1 MVAGK
6 LEVALLNF
14 KLALQGILQNKLR
27 SFLTAL
33 GIIFGVAAVIAMLGI
48 GTGAK
53 QSILEQ
59 LSLIGA
65 NSIVVKAKLPEQN
78 SSQNG
83 SGTEQNTGSGD
94 PEDSK
99 GYTPGLSLDDMQVL
113 QTVMP
118 TTDRIS
124 PEIVQDMMI
133 IRDKTLQRARC
144 VGITNDFFAINNIE
158 VAQGKKFQDLHFEHG
173 MNVCIVGSAIATK
186 LFKGENP
193 VGKEIKCGHVWFK
206 VVGILKSR
214 RIQKS
219 KAEELSIRDYND
231 DVFIP
236 INSFILRISDRKRI
250 DASDVIR
257 GRGDD
262 RNDQLENYHQIDR
275 AVIRISEPGYV
286 ESSAELI
293 ARILQRRHNGKIDFE
308 IEVPEL
314 LLKQQQKTQ
323 ETFNFV
329 LAVIAGISL
338 LVGGIGIM
346 NIMLASVLERIK
358 EIGIRRSLGAKKIDV
373 VLQFLF
379 EAIAISLIGGL
390 IGVGLGIGAA
400 KVIASTADIPTVITW
415 WSVCLSFV
423 VAAGIGLIFG
433 LLPARRAANLDPI
446 TALRT
451 E

>member
-1 MVAGK
+1 M
-6 LEVALLNF
+6 EIYLLNF
-14 KLALQGILQNKLR
+14 RLALQGIFQNKLR

-48 GTGAK
+48 GSGAK
-53 QSILEQ
+53 QSIIDQ

-65 NSIVVKAKLPEQN
+65 NSIVVNAKLPDAQGGVDGEE
-78 SSQNG
+78 G
-83 SGTEQNTGSGD
+83 ATENTTD
-94 PEDSK
+94 PEAQK
-99 GYTPGLSLDDMQVL
+99 GYTPGLSLEDMLAL
-113 QTVMP
+113 QKIMP
-118 TTDRIS
+118 TTNRIS
-124 PEIVQDMMI
+124 PEIVQEMAI

-144 VGITNDFFAINNIE
+144 VGITNDFFEINNLE
-158 VAQGKKFQDLHFEHG
+158 VGEGRGFQDLHFEKG
-173 MNVCIVGSAIATK
+173 ANVCIVGSAIGTR

-193 VGKEIKCGHVWFK
+193 LGKQIKCGNVWFT
-206 VVGILKSR
+206 VIGILKSR

-219 KAEELSIRDYND
+219 KVEELSIRDYND

-236 INSFILRISDRKRI
+236 ISTFLRRIDDRKRI
-250 DASDVIR
+250 DANDISR
-257 GRGDD
+257 NERRD

-275 AVIRISEPGYV
+275 AVIRIDEPRYV

-293 ARILQRRHNGKIDFE
+293 SRILKRRHNDKIDFE

-314 LLKQQQKTQ
+314 LLKQQQQTQ
-323 ETFNFV
+323 ETLNFV

-358 EIGIRRSLGAKKIDV
+358 EIGIRRSLGAKKKDV
-373 VLQFLF
+373 ILQFLF
-379 EAIAISLIGGL
+379 EAISISLIGGL
-390 IGVGLGIGAA
+390 IGVGLGVAAA
-400 KVIASTADIPTVITW
+400 KIIAASADIPTLITW
-415 WSVCLSFV
+415 WSIVISFV
-423 VAAGIGLIFG
+423 VAAGVGLVFG

-451 E
+451 D

>member
-1 MVAGK
+1 M
-6 LEVALLNF
+6 EIYLLNF
-14 KLALQGILQNKLR
+14 RLALQGILQNKLR

-48 GTGAK
+48 GSGAK
-53 QSILEQ
+53 QSIIDQ

-65 NSIVVKAKLPEQN
+65 NSIVVNAKMPDVTDSGESDDGTSVN
-78 SSQNG
+78 S
-83 SGTEQNTGSGD
+83 TD
-94 PEDSK
+94 PETQK
-99 GYTPGLSLDDMQVL
+99 GYTPGLSLEDML
-113 QTVMP
+113 ALERIMP
-118 TTDRIS
+118 TTNRIS
-124 PEIVQDMMI
+124 PEIVQEMSI

-144 VGITNDFFAINNIE
+144 VGITNDFFDINNLE
-158 VAQGKKFQDLHFEHG
+158 VGEGRGFQANHFEKG
-173 MNVCIVGSAIATK
+173 SNVCIIGSAIGTR

-193 VGKEIKCGHVWFK
+193 LGKQIKCGNVWFT
-206 VVGILKSR
+206 VIGILKSR

-219 KAEELSIRDYND
+219 KIEELSIRDYND
-231 DVFIP
+231 DVFVP
-236 INSFILRISDRKRI
+236 ISTFLRRIDDRKRI
-250 DASDVIR
+250 DEADISR
-257 GRGDD
+257 NERRD
-262 RNDQLENYHQIDR
+262 RNDQLQNYHQIDR
-275 AVIRISEPGYV
+275 AVIRIKGPEYV
-286 ESSAELI
+286 EASAELI
-293 ARILQRRHNGKIDFE
+293 SRILKRRHNDKIDFE

-314 LLKQQQKTQ
+314 LLKQQQRTQ

-358 EIGIRRSLGAKKIDV
+358 EIGIRRSLGAKKKDV
-373 VLQFLF
+373 ILQFLF
-379 EAIAISLIGGL
+379 EAISISLIGGL
-390 IGVGLGIGAA
+390 IGIALGIIAA
-400 KVIASTADIPTVITW
+400 KVIAASADIPTVITW
-415 WSVCLSFV
+415 WSVVISFV

>member
-1 MVAGK
+1 MVGGK
-6 LEVALLNF
+6 IEVALLNF
-14 KLALQGILQNKLR
+14 KLALQGIMQNKLR

-65 NSIVVKAKLPEQN
+65 NSIVIKAKLPDPTNNNQDDG
-78 SSQNG
+78 NG
-83 SGTEQNTGSGD
+83 QDVASGD
-94 PEDSK
+94 PTEVK
-99 GYTPGLSLDDMQVL
+99 GYTPGLSLEDMKVL
-113 QTVMP
+113 KTLMP

-124 PEIVQDMMI
+124 PEIVQDMMV

-144 VGITNDFFAINNIE
+144 VGITNDFFAINNLE
-158 VAQGKKFQDLHFEHG
+158 VEKGRKFQEMHFELG
-173 MNVCIVGSAIATK
+173 RDVCIVGSAIATR

-193 VGKEIKCGHVWFK
+193 IGKQIKCGHVWFK
-206 VVGILKSR
+206 VIGILKSR
-214 RIQKS
+214 RLQKT
-219 KAEELSIRDYND
+219 KVEELSIRDYND

-236 INSFILRISDRKRI
+236 ITSFMLRIADRKRI
-250 DASDVIR
+250 DASDVVR
-257 GRGDD
+257 GRRDD

-275 AVIRISEPGYV
+275 AVVRIKEPGYV
-286 ESSAELI
+286 EPSAELI

-358 EIGIRRSLGAKKIDV
+358 EIGIRRSLGAKKLDV
-373 VLQFLF
+373 ILQFLF

-400 KVIASTADIPTVITW
+400 KMIASTADIPTIITW

-433 LLPARRAANLDPI
+433 LLPAKRAANLDPI

>member
-1 MVAGK
+1 MMGGK

-14 KLALQGILQNKLR
+14 KLALEGILQNKLR

-65 NSIVVKAKLPEQN
+65 NSIVVKAKLPDQN
-78 SSQNG
+78 SEQAESTGNG
-83 SGTEQNTGSGD
+83 GSSSSG
-94 PEDSK
+94 PEELK

-113 QTVMP
+113 KRLMP

-124 PEIVQDMMI
+124 PEIVQDLMI

-144 VGITNDFFAINNIE
+144 VGITNDFFEINNIE
-158 VAQGKKFQDLHFEHG
+158 VAEGKKFQDLQFEMG
-173 MNVCIVGSAIATK
+173 SNVCIVGSAIATK

-193 VGKEIKCGHVWFK
+193 IGKEIKCGHVWFK
-206 VVGILKSR
+206 VIGILKAR
-214 RIQKS
+214 RIQKT
-219 KAEELSIRDYND
+219 KVEELSIRDYND
-231 DVFIP
+231 DVFVP
-236 INSFILRISDRKRI
+236 ITSFMIRISDRKRI

-262 RNDQLENYHQIDR
+262 RNDRLENYHQIDR
-275 AVIRISEPGYV
+275 AVVRITEPGYV
-286 ESSAELI
+286 EPSAELI

-314 LLKQQQKTQ
+314 LLKQQQQTQ

-358 EIGIRRSLGAKKIDV
+358 EIGIRRSLGAKRIDV
-373 VLQFLF
+373 ILQFLF

-390 IGVGLGIGAA
+390 IGVGLGVGAA
-400 KVIASTADIPTVITW
+400 KIIASTADIPTVITW
-415 WSVCLSFV
+415 WSICLSFF

-433 LLPARRAANLDPI
+433 LLPAKRAANLDPI